1 MKSEGWLTHRILSN
15 SNNLGDLAKP
25 VHSGSS
31 WHFCHYSFPSVTQQD
46 TFHMRVLWTPL
57 KGCMSDNYF
66 GQTLHRKMKEGQR
79 AFLATTSL
87 SQFQSTLIRIPKHS
101 AWLSCVWNPTCLIPR
116 FKWPASIQLLL
127 HYQKNDQNIYF
138 MHQVLILM
146 VVWQVDDSAYF
157 LGPCHCMASF
167 LEACRT
173 ISGMHRGCAGEV
185 HYLGQ
190 MTHCFKNMSQI
201 GNVLNTILFLRQVE
215 YKYPRPQMSVF
226 FILFFYGAYFWTG
239 MNPIVTYTFNFVCLI
254 CILFARHRHSLD
266 MYCHC

>member
-101 AWLSCVWNPTCLIPR
+101 AWLSCVWNPTCLIPDSNGLPPFNSCSTIRKMTRIFISCTKFSSWWWCDR
-116 FKWPASIQLLL
+116 FMIVP
-127 HYQKNDQNIYF
+127 
-138 MHQVLILM
+138 
-146 VVWQVDDSAYF
+146 
-157 LGPCHCMASF
+157 
-167 LEACRT
+167 
-173 ISGMHRGCAGEV
+173 IS
-185 HYLGQ
+185 
-190 MTHCFKNMSQI
+190 
-201 GNVLNTILFLRQVE
+201 
-215 YKYPRPQMSVF
+215 
-226 FILFFYGAYFWTG
+226 
-239 MNPIVTYTFNFVCLI
+239 
-254 CILFARHRHSLD
+254 
-266 MYCHC
+266 